1 MRAEMYPE
9 SPVTSDGYN
18 LQMKTG
24 VVTRLCEKSF
34 KPQNRNS
41 FSRLVNQKVDR
52 LSSNRHIGAGAEGD
66 E

>member
-1 MRAEMYPE
+1 MYPE

-24 VVTRLCEKSF
+24 VVAPPLREVIQTAKQKFFLTARKS
-34 KPQNRNS
+34 
-41 FSRLVNQKVDR
+41 KVDR